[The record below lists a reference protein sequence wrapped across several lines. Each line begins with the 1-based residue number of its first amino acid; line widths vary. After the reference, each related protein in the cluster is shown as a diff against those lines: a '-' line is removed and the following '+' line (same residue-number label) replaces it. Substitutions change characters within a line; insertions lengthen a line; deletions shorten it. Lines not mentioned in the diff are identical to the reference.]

1 MTLYFSFWG
10 APRPSPGLH
19 SSTPLGDFHPPDPLT
34 QAPQTKFSRA
44 AYVNTWNSLPSYV
57 VSANATNVFKN
68 RLDKFW
74 HDQEIIYDFNAQL
87 EGTRSRSAV
96 E

>member
-1 MTLYFSFWG
+1 MLI
-10 APRPSPGLH
+10 PNH
-19 SSTPLGDFHPPDPLT
+19 
-34 QAPQTKFSRA
+34 
-44 AYVNTWNSLPSYV
+44 V
-57 VSANATNVFKN
+57 VSANTTNVFKN

-87 EGTRSRSAV
+87 EGTGSRSAV